1 MAHEALCAAFDPP
14 VAKVLKKGQEWSKN
28 SREAWLTEHPEST
41 RDPNGPVNDLPSQ
54 LVKNKDLPDLEAEY
68 QNYLIGEGR
77 ILEETSA
84 TSIQFSRSS
93 SNAGSRP
100 ISGATISSE
109 KVTRNSWSLRSWLA
123 SSQAG
128 DSSASSQKAQKW
140 REMAAVYESLRL
152 PDTLEAVMGD
162 DS

>member
-14 VAKVLKKGQEWSKN
+14 ASESTQEGWSKN
-28 SREAWLTEHPEST
+28 FREAWLTEHPEST

-84 TSIQFSRSS
+84 TSIQSRGPRAVLGLGLS
-93 SNAGSRP
+93 AD
-100 ISGATISSE
+100 
-109 KVTRNSWSLRSWLA
+109 
-123 SSQAG
+123 
-128 DSSASSQKAQKW
+128 DSSAGSQKAHKW
-140 REMAAVYESLRL
+140 KEMAAVYESLRL
-152 PDTLEAVMGD
+152 PDTLEAAIGD
-162 DS
+162 DP